1 MTMYRK
7 LTALV
12 LSLSILIG
20 IMPIINLSA
29 KAETERPKDINGKEW
44 TYSVFAFYEDCR
56 TLFKGKNKFTFGWDR
71 FLARGSELK
80 DGKYPIVDDL
90 GDDPIQY
97 VQPRDDYYGTSITIR
112 KVPFDTY
119 YNEMWTIEYYDTTSN
134 ADRYK
139 ICLSDG
145 VTYLKDNTGPTLYS
159 GADMTVTRNKD
170 DATAWDLRASDGWLY
185 FGHDISNTDPHF
197 IVNTHTSDD
206 GTTRYSLDLT
216 KDNYPTYNVYF
227 EMPWITTKFLKED
240 GSAYKQDMRQIDSF
254 SVPEG
259 PDKTGYTFVG
269 WTETQGSSTV
279 SLKAGDT
286 LKPKESKNYYPV
298 YKPNN
303 YTVRFYPDSTLSG
316 EYVEQS
322 FVYDA
327 SKNLRANSFS
337 KKAATFN
344 CWKDSVNS
352 SKTYKDG
359 ESVKN
364 LTATANG
371 IVNLYADWNENSYTV
386 EYSSNYG
393 TGSPESKTVKYS
405 EAFTLPD
412 ETAVTRDGYTLVGWN
427 YMPDGSGEG
436 FAPGLSVSR
445 FTEEADGKI
454 KFYAIWEK
462 SHTHTPGDWETTLR
476 PTCTATGEK
485 VKRCTD
491 CNCIV
496 EIESI
501 DAIEHK
507 RGTPTTKIPATCTA
521 EGLKTVCCEAC
532 GVVLNE
538 EIIQK
543 KDHTPGD
550 WQTTKAATC
559 TDGGEKVRICT
570 DCNSVVEIESIDPLG
585 HKESEVAVTN
595 KEATCT
601 AEGEKVYLCERCGI
615 TLKTE
620 VIPKTEHVPGKW
632 EIIAE
637 PTCTQSG
644 LKQQC
649 CALCGALLG
658 EPVEIAPHDHN
669 PGEWKTVL
677 APDCEHEG
685 EKVKSCTVC
694 GGAIETQAI
703 PALGHTDGVWVTAVE
718 PTCVTEGQ
726 QINVCTRCG
735 KTVESEPIEALGHT
749 DGVWVTVVEPTCVTE
764 GQQIKN
770 CTRCGETIESEPIEA
785 LGHTPGLERTCVT
798 DQSCVVCGTILAYAD
813 GVSHVWSEWSTSK
826 SAGFFTEEEQV
837 RRCTACGE
845 EEYRF
850 AEGTAG
856 CHKYFPHSDDG
867 ENCEACDVLGRV
879 NSFFRNVTK
888 TFVYLVFGNVVVNVL
903 FPTLALHFHEWFDIH

>member
-1 MTMYRK
+1 MYRK
-7 LTALV
+7 ITALV

-20 IMPIINLSA
+20 IMPIINLNA

-56 TLFKGKNKFTFGWDR
+56 TLFKGKNKFTFEWSG
-71 FLARGSELK
+71 FVARGSELK
-80 DGKYPIVDDL
+80 DGKYPIVDDIGNDIL
-90 GDDPIQY
+90 TKHDF
-97 VQPRDDYYGTSITIR
+97 RDGYYGTSIAI
-112 KVPFDTY
+112 KYVSFDTY
-119 YNEMWTIEYYDTTSN
+119 YDQMWTLEYYDTTDN

-145 VTYLKDNTGPTLYS
+145 VTYLKDNTGSLATS
-159 GADMTVTRNKD
+159 GADLTVTQNND

-185 FGHDISNTDPHF
+185 FGHDITYNDPHF
-197 IVNTHTSDD
+197 VINTHTSDD

-216 KDNYPTYNVYF
+216 RSTYALNRVYL
-227 EMPWITTKFLKED
+227 EMPWITTKFLNED
-240 GSAYKQDMRQIDSF
+240 GSDYKQDMRQIDSF
-254 SVPEG
+254 TVPEG

-286 LKPKESKNYYPV
+286 LKPMESKNYYPV

-337 KKAATFN
+337 QKAATFN
-344 CWKDSVNS
+344 CWINS
-352 SKTYKDG
+352 DDATKTYKDG

-364 LTATANG
+364 LTATAGG

-386 EYSSNYG
+386 EYSANYG
-393 TGSPESKTVKYS
+393 TGSPGSKTVKYS

-412 ETAVTRDGYTLVGWN
+412 KTAVTRDGYTLVGWS
-427 YMPDGSGEG
+427 YTPDGSGEG

-445 FTEEADGKI
+445 LTAEADGKI

-462 SHTHTPGDWETTLR
+462 SHTHTPGDWETTLK

-485 VKRCTD
+485 VRRCTD

-501 DAIEHK
+501 DALGHK
-507 RGTPTTKIPATCTA
+507 NGTPTTKIPATCTA
-521 EGLKTVCCEAC
+521 EGLKTVCCETC
-532 GVVLNE
+532 GVVLSE

-543 KDHTPGD
+543 KDHTPGA
-550 WQTTKAATC
+550 WQTSKSATC
-559 TDGGEKVRICT
+559 TDGGEKVKICA
-570 DCNSVVEIESIDPLG
+570 DCNSVVEVESIDPLG
-585 HKESEVAVTN
+585 HKESEVAVTK

-601 AEGEKVYLCERCGI
+601 AEGEKVFFCERCGVAV
-615 TLKTE
+615 KTE

-632 EIIAE
+632 EIIKE

-658 EPVEIAPHDHN
+658 EPVEIDPHDHN
-669 PGEWKTVL
+669 PGEWETVL
-677 APDCEHEG
+677 APDCEREG

-694 GGAIETQAI
+694 GGAIESEAI
-703 PALGHTDGVWVTAVE
+703 PALDHTDGVWVTAVEPTCVTEGQQIKICTRCEKTIESKPIEALGHTDGVWVTAVE

-726 QINVCTRCG
+726 QI
-735 KTVESEPIEALGHT
+735 
-749 DGVWVTVVEPTCVTE
+749 
-764 GQQIKN
+764 KN
-770 CTRCGETIESEPIEA
+770 CIRCGETIESEPIEA
-785 LGHTPGLERTCVT
+785 LGHTPGIERTCVT
-798 DQSCVVCGTILAYAD
+798 DQVCVVCGTVLAYAD

-837 RRCTACGE
+837 RRCSACGE

-850 AEGTAG
+850 VKGTAG

-867 ENCEACDVLGRV
+867 ENCESCDALARV

-903 FPTLALHFHEWFDIH
+903 FPTLALHFHEWFDIK

>member
-1 MTMYRK
+1 MYRK
-7 LTALV
+7 LTALI

-20 IMPIINLSA
+20 IMPIINLNA
-29 KAETERPKDINGKEW
+29 KAETSRPKDINGNEW
-44 TYSVFAFYEDCR
+44 TESVFAFYEDCR
-56 TLFKGKNKFTFGWDR
+56 TLFKGKNKFTIEWNG

-97 VQPRDDYYGTSITIR
+97 VGFRDGYYGTSIVI
-112 KVPFDTY
+112 KHVPFDTHY
-119 YNEMWTIEYYDTTSN
+119 DEMWTMEYYDTTSN

-145 VTYLKDNTGPTLYS
+145 VTYLKDNTGSLATS
-159 GADMTVTRNKD
+159 GADLTVTQNKD
-170 DATAWDLRASDGWLY
+170 EATAWDLRETENQLS
-185 FGHDISNTDPHF
+185 FGHDINYTDPHF
-197 IVNTHTSDD
+197 KINTHTSNN
-206 GTTRYSLDLT
+206 GVTRYSLDLT
-216 KDNYPTYNVYF
+216 REISYPIYDVYV

-254 SVPEG
+254 FVPEG

-269 WTETQGSSTV
+269 WTETKGSSTV
-279 SLKAGDT
+279 SIKAGDYIM
-286 LKPKESKNYYPV
+286 PKESKNYYPV

-327 SKNLRANSFS
+327 SKNLRANSFLQ
-337 KKAATFN
+337 KAATFN
-344 CWKDSVNS
+344 CWINS
-352 SKTYKDG
+352 DDATKTYKDA

-364 LTATANG
+364 LTATAGG

-386 EYSSNYG
+386 EYSANYG

-412 ETAVTRDGYTLVGWN
+412 ETAVTRDGYTLVGWS
-427 YMPDGSGEG
+427 YTPDGSGEG

-445 FTEEADGKI
+445 LTAEADGKI

-462 SHTHTPGDWETTLR
+462 SHTHTPGDWETTLK

-485 VKRCTD
+485 VRRCTD

-501 DAIEHK
+501 NALGHK
-507 RGTPTTKIPATCTA
+507 NGAPTTKIPATCTA
-521 EGLKTVCCEAC
+521 EGLKTVCCETC
-532 GVVLNE
+532 GVVLSE

-543 KDHTPGD
+543 KDHTPGV
-550 WQTTKAATC
+550 WQTSKSATC
-559 TDGGEKVRICT
+559 TDSGEKVKICV
-570 DCNSVVEIESIDPLG
+570 DCNCVVEVESIDPLG
-585 HKESEVAVTN
+585 HKESAVAVTN

-601 AEGEKVYLCERCGI
+601 AEGEKVFFCERCGI
-615 TLKTE
+615 AVKTE
-620 VIPKTEHVPGKW
+620 VIQKTEHIPGKW
-632 EIIAE
+632 EIIKE

-658 EPVEIAPHDHN
+658 EPVEIEPHDHS
-669 PGEWKTVL
+669 PGEWATVL
-677 APDCEHEG
+677 APDCERDG

-694 GGAIETQAI
+694 GGTIESEAI

-726 QINVCTRCG
+726 QIKICTRCE
-735 KTVESEPIEALGHT
+735 KTIESEPIEALGHM
-749 DGVWVTVVEPTCVTE
+749 DGIWVTAVEPTCVTE

-770 CTRCGETIESEPIEA
+770 CIRCGETIESEPIEA
-785 LGHTPGLERTCVT
+785 LGHIPGIERTCVT
-798 DQSCVVCGTILAYAD
+798 DQSCVVCGTVLAYAD
-813 GVSHVWSEWSTSK
+813 GVSHVWSEWSTCK
-826 SAGFFTEEEQV
+826 AAGFFTEEEQV
-837 RRCTACGE
+837 RRCSACGE

-850 AEGTAG
+850 VKGTAG
-856 CHKYFPHSDDG
+856 CHKYFPHSGDG
-867 ENCEACDVLGRV
+867 ENCESCDALGRV
-879 NSFFRNVTK
+879 NSFFRNVAK

-903 FPTLALHFHEWFDIH
+903 FPTLALHFHEWFDIK

>member
-29 KAETERPKDINGKEW
+29 KAETSRPKDINGNEW
-44 TYSVFAFYEDCR
+44 TESFFAYYEDCR
-56 TLFKGKNKFTFGWDR
+56 TLFKGKNKFTFQWDG

-80 DGKYPIVDDL
+80 DGKYPIVDGL

-97 VQPRDDYYGTSITIR
+97 LEFHDGYYGTSIVV
-112 KVPFDTY
+112 KHVPFDTHY
-119 YNEMWTIEYYDTTSN
+119 DELWTMEYYDTTDN

-145 VTYLKDNTGPTLYS
+145 VTYLKDNTGSLPTS

-170 DATAWDLRASDGWLY
+170 EATAWDLRAVKGFLY
-185 FGHDISNTDPHF
+185 FGHDITYDDPHF
-197 IVNTHTSDD
+197 KINTHTSDD
-206 GTTRYSLDLT
+206 GVTRYSLDLT
-216 KDNYPTYNVYF
+216 RENTYPIYRVF
-227 EMPWITTKFLKED
+227 VEMPWITTKFLKED
-240 GSAYKQDMRQIDSF
+240 GSDYKQDMRQIYSF
-254 SVPEG
+254 KVPEG
-259 PDKTGYTFVG
+259 PEKTGYTFVG

-279 SLKAGDT
+279 SLKAGNHLT
-286 LKPKESKNYYPV
+286 PKESKNYYPV

-337 KKAATFN
+337 QKAATFN
-344 CWKDSVNS
+344 CWINS
-352 SKTYKDG
+352 DDATKTYKDG

-364 LTATANG
+364 LTATAGG

-386 EYSSNYG
+386 EYSANYG

-405 EAFTLPD
+405 EAFNLPD
-412 ETAVTRDGYTLVGWN
+412 ETAVTRDGYTLVGWS
-427 YMPDGSGEG
+427 YTPDGSGEG

-445 FTEEADGKI
+445 LTAEADGKI

-462 SHTHTPGDWETTLR
+462 SHTHTPGGWKTTLK

-485 VKRCTD
+485 VRRCTD

-501 DAIEHK
+501 NALDHK
-507 RGTPTTKIPATCTA
+507 SGTPTTKIPATCTA

-532 GVVLNE
+532 GVVLSE

-543 KDHTPGD
+543 KDHTPAD
-550 WQTTKAATC
+550 WQTAKAATC
-559 TDGGEKVRICT
+559 TDSGEKVRICT
-570 DCNSVVEIESIDPLG
+570 DCNSVVEVESIDPLG

-620 VIPKTEHVPGKW
+620 EIPKTEHVPGKW
-632 EIIAE
+632 EIIAD

-669 PGEWKTVL
+669 PGEWETVL
-677 APDCEHEG
+677 APDCEQEG

-694 GGAIETQAI
+694 GGAIETEAI
-703 PALGHTDGVWVTAVE
+703 P
-718 PTCVTEGQ
+718 
-726 QINVCTRCG
+726 
-735 KTVESEPIEALGHT
+735 ALGHT

-770 CTRCGETIESEPIEA
+770 CTRCGETVESEPIEA
-785 LGHTPGLERTCVT
+785 LGHTPGIERTCVT
-798 DQSCVVCGTILAYAD
+798 DQVCVVCGAVLAYAD

-826 SAGFFTEEEQV
+826 SAGFFIEEEQV

-845 EEYRF
+845 EEYRIVK
-850 AEGTAG
+850 GTAG
-856 CHKYFPHSDDG
+856 CHKYFPHSGDG
-867 ENCEACDVLGRV
+867 ESCEACDVLGRV
-879 NSFFRNVTK
+879 NCFFRNVAK
-888 TFVYLVFGNVVVNVL
+888 TVVYIVFGNVVVNVL
-903 FPTLALHFHEWFDIH
+903 FPTFALHFHEWFDIH

>member
-1 MTMYRK
+1 MYRK

-29 KAETERPKDINGKEW
+29 KAETERPKDIDGKEW
-44 TYSVFAFYEDCR
+44 TYSVFASYADCR
-56 TLFKGKNKFTFGWDR
+56 TLYKGKNKFTFKWEG

-80 DGKYPIVDDL
+80 DGKYPIVDEMQ
-90 GDDPIQY
+90 PNNSIQY
-97 VQPRDDYYGTSITIR
+97 YSNGVDNNGASIHIK
-112 KVPFDTY
+112 KVSFKTY
-119 YNEMWTIEYYDTTSN
+119 YNQMWTMEYYDSTDN

-145 VTYLKDNTGPTLYS
+145 VTYLKDNTGSLPTS
-159 GADMTVTRNKD
+159 GADMTVTQDKNE
-170 DATAWDLRASDGWLY
+170 ATAWDLRTYNGEMY
-185 FGHDISNTDPHF
+185 FGHDINYHDPHF
-197 IVNTHTSDD
+197 KINTHTSDD
-206 GTTRYSLDLT
+206 GVTRYSLDLT
-216 KDNYPTYNVYF
+216 RDTYPIYRVF
-227 EMPWITTKFLKED
+227 VEMPWITTKFLKED
-240 GSAYKQDMRQIDSF
+240 GSDYKQDMRQIDSF

-259 PDKTGYTFVG
+259 PDKTGYTFIG

-286 LKPKESKNYYPV
+286 LKPKESKTYYPV

-364 LTATANG
+364 LTATAGG

-405 EAFTLPD
+405 EAFNLPD

-427 YMPDGSGEG
+427 FMPDGSGEG

-462 SHTHTPGDWETTLR
+462 SHTHTPGDWETTLK

-485 VKRCTD
+485 VRRCTD

-550 WQTTKAATC
+550 WQTSKAATC
-559 TDGGEKVRICT
+559 TDGGEKLKICV
-570 DCNSVVEIESIDPLG
+570 DCNSVVEVESIDPLG

-620 VIPKTEHVPGKW
+620 VIQKTEHVPGKW

-669 PGEWKTVL
+669 LGEWETIL
-677 APDCEHEG
+677 APDCEREG

-694 GGAIETQAI
+694 GGAIETEVI

-726 QINVCTRCG
+726 QLNVCTRCG
-735 KTVESEPIEALGHT
+735 KTIESEPIEALGHT
-749 DGVWVTVVEPTCVTE
+749 DGVWVTAVEPTCVTE

-770 CTRCGETIESEPIEA
+770 CTRCGETVESEPIEA
-785 LGHTPGLERTCVT
+785 LGHTPGIERTCVT
-798 DQSCVVCGTILAYAD
+798 DQVCVVCGAVMAYAD

-845 EEYRF
+845 EEYRIVK
-850 AEGTAG
+850 GTAG
-856 CHKYFPHSDDG
+856 CHKYFPHSGDG
-867 ENCEACDVLGRV
+867 ESCEACDVLGRV
-879 NSFFRNVTK
+879 NCFFRNVAK
-888 TFVYLVFGNVVVNVL
+888 TVVYIVFGNVVVNVL
-903 FPTLALHFHEWFDIH
+903 FPTFALHFHEWFDIH